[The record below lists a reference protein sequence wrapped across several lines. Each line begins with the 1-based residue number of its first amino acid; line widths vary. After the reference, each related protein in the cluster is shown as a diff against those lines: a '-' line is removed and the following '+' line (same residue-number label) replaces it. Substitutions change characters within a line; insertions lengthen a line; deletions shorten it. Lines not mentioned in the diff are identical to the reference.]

1 MLKKKR
7 TKYFLLLSCIFM
19 AFPGFSQ
26 ETYNLQS
33 LIGRVLEENYQVRI
47 QRNTELISEN
57 NNTLG
62 NAGFLPTLDAE
73 GNASLSYSNA
83 KLEFASG
90 DESEGTNAESTNL
103 NALVLLNW
111 TVFDGFKMFAKKQ
124 QLNMLEE
131 LGAINTRYFIEQ
143 TIADVTL
150 AYYEV
155 VFQKEILE
163 NYRNMMEISR
173 FRFELENKKL
183 KVGSGNALLYNQA
196 LVDYN
201 NDSLTVLETE
211 MLIQTL
217 EIRITRFAN
226 LDPEKPLS
234 LEMAEMTPGL
244 LQNRDSIIAEAIRSN
259 REIKLSM
266 LEEMIAGKNVEI
278 EKAAYYPVVSLF
290 GQYNLTKQSN
300 EVSFVRQNNTYGPQ
314 FGLSVRFNLFN
325 GGNDRRRVINE
336 EISKENTQLNY
347 NNTVSLIKTG
357 AIEKYFHYTSLLQQ
371 LKLARENL
379 TAAQRSLDIATFQF
393 ESGAIDGYDFRQTQ
407 LTLIEINNRFRRIE
421 FRLKSAEVQIN
432 RLTGSLLN
440 AYLQ

>member
-1 MLKKKR
+1 
-7 TKYFLLLSCIFM
+7 M